1 MNRHFVR
8 LWLGQSVSQLGDA
21 VVEVTLP
28 VWVGMLTGSPGHV
41 AGVAAAEILPSL
53 LAGPFAGALAD
64 RLDARRAMIACDL
77 VRAALVL
84 SLLLAPVSFLV
95 PCVYAVGFLVALVG
109 LLFNPAKNVAVRSVV
124 GPAEIGRALALSRT
138 TESAALVLGPA
149 LGSAVLLAFGPA
161 AGLVFDALTFLA
173 GAGGVASATVPRP
186 RPVPGDG
193 VDGGA
198 AASVLRLVSEV
209 GEGFRV
215 VRGDSDLTAAL
226 AAGSAVYL
234 VGHVWFSVDVF
245 FVEASLGAPKESVGA
260 LWAASGAGGLLG
272 GLVALAAERRW
283 SWKAVLPAGLAVDGA
298 ATVWYALSGDYAW
311 AMAAACA
318 SGLGG
323 SLVAVAVGSA
333 MMLRSPPAVLGR
345 VSALFEAAG
354 QLAAL
359 VALLLLGLVGGL
371 ASPSRI
377 LLACGLLILVSC
389 FGTAL
394 RHARTRGRG

>member
-173 GAGGVASATVPRP
+173 GAGGVASAQVPRP
-186 RPVPGDG
+186 RPLTGDVG
-193 VDGGA
+193 V
-198 AASVLRLVSEV
+198 ASPARQLVSEV
-209 GEGFRV
+209 GEGLRV
-215 VRGDSDLTAAL
+215 VRADADLLAAL
-226 AAGSAVYL
+226 AAGSVVYL

-245 FVEASLGAPKESVGA
+245 FVEDSLGAPKESVGA

-272 GLVALAAERRW
+272 GLVALAAERSW

-359 VALLLLGLVGGL
+359 VALLLLGLLGGL

-377 LLACGLLILVSC
+377 LLACGLLVLVC
-389 FGTAL
+389 CLGTAL